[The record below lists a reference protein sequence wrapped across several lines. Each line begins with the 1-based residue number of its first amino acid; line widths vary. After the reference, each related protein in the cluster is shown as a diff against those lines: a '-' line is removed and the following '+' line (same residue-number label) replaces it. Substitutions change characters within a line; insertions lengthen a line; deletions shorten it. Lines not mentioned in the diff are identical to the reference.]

1 MSAPARGFNP
11 TRKDHQ
17 MMTAAGPRDYG
28 GFAQARPNID
38 NEFADVINT
47 TPRPR
52 IERRGVTLGCRVKRE
67 RRTSVRARPVPSR
80 LRQPGDLERLV

>member
-28 GFAQARPNID
+28 DFAQARPNID
-38 NEFADVINT
+38 NEFAT
-47 TPRPR
+47 SSTRRP
-52 IERRGVTLGCRVKRE
+52 GRE
-67 RRTSVRARPVPSR
+67 SSV
-80 LRQPGDLERLV
+80 GE